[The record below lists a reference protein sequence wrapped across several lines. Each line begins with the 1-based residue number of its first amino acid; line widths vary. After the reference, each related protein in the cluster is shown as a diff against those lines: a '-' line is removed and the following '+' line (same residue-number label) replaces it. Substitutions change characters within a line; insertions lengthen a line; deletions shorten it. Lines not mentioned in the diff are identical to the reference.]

1 MRIAVLGVGNMGRW
15 LVREL
20 GPGHEVCAYDPLP
33 SRTEGLGGVAIVR
46 EMGGVAAFRPDLLI
60 NAVSLKN
67 TVAAFEAVVP
77 ALPPDCILADVASVK
92 GAIPEYYRSLPGRR
106 FASLHPM
113 FGPTFANIAR
123 LEDENAIIIRES
135 DAGGAGFFREF
146 FRERKIRIHEY
157 SFEQHDRLIAYS
169 LTLPFASTM
178 VFAACMDGATVPG
191 TTFKKH
197 LEIAKGLLSEDD
209 ELLSEII
216 FSPHSLAQLQGV
228 TARLEY
234 LKHIIMARDT
244 DEAVAFF
251 ESLRRNI
258 ASPGAPSG
266 PSPKP

>member
-1 MRIAVLGVGNMGRW
+1 MKIAVLGAGNMGRW
-15 LVREL
+15 LIREL
-20 GPGHEVCAYDPLP
+20 APEHEVWAYDPVKA
-33 SRTEGLGGVAIVR
+33 RMEG
-46 EMGGVAAFRPDLLI
+46 MGGVAVARSMDEVAAFGPALLV

-67 TVAAFEAVVP
+67 TIAAYETVVP
-77 ALPPDCILADVASVK
+77 LLPPNCILADVASVK
-92 GAIPEYYRSLPGRR
+92 GAIPDHYRSLAGRR
-106 FASLHPM
+106 FVSLHPM
-113 FGPTFANIAR
+113 FGPTFANIDR
-123 LEDENAIIIRES
+123 LEDENVILIRES
-135 DAGGAGFFREF
+135 DPGGARFFREF
-146 FRERKIRIHEY
+146 FGARSVRIHEY

-169 LTLPFASTM
+169 LSLPFASTM
-178 VFAACMDGATVPG
+178 VFAACMDSATVPG

-209 ELLSEII
+209 ELLSEIL

-258 ASPGAPSG
+258 YSTGAFFA
-266 PSPKP
+266 

>member
-1 MRIAVLGVGNMGRW
+1 MKIAVLGAGNMGRW
-15 LVREL
+15 LIHEL
-20 GPGHEVCAYDPLP
+20 APEHEVLAYDPVKA
-33 SRTEGLGGVAIVR
+33 RTDGLEGVRIVR
-46 EMGGVAAFRPDLLI
+46 SVDAVAAFGPRLLI

-67 TVAAFEAVVP
+67 TIAAFEAAAP
-77 ALPPDCILADVASVK
+77 FLPPDCILADVASVK
-92 GAIPEYYRSLPGRR
+92 GAIPEHYRGLKGGR
-106 FASLHPM
+106 FVSLHPM

-123 LEDENAIIIRES
+123 LEDENVIIIKES
-135 DAGGAGFFREF
+135 DPEGARFFREF
-146 FRERKIRIHEY
+146 FGARKIRIHEY

-169 LTLPFASTM
+169 LSLPFASTM
-178 VFAACMDGATVPG
+178 VFAACMDSATVPG

-216 FSPHSLAQLQGV
+216 FSPHSLEQLQGV

-251 ESLRRNI
+251 ESLRKNI
-258 ASPGAPSG
+258 HSTGAPFA
-266 PSPKP
+266 